1 MSKPLLAIN
10 HLSVNFILYT
20 HTTPAI
26 ENIHFAVSKGEW
38 VAIVGESGSGK
49 NTFKKNMQI
58 ISIETG
64 TIYFKGMNLAQLTS
78 PKKHWRKDIRRFF
91 KTLLLH

>member
-1 MSKPLLAIN
+1 MKNIREFIQKNGLLNSMSKPLLAIN

-49 NTFKKNMQI
+49 NTFKKKYAN
-58 ISIETG
+58 
-64 TIYFKGMNLAQLTS
+64 YFHRNRYYL
-78 PKKHWRKDIRRFF
+78 F
-91 KTLLLH
+91 